1 MASERRSLVGPVSR
15 GALGLVLCLWASW
28 SAGAASQTF
37 EGQGRVTTVDP
48 MRSTVTIAHG
58 AIPGL
63 LPATQSEF
71 PVQGSN
77 GTQNL
82 RPGDRIRFTL
92 GAADE
97 SHGLLT
103 IVSLTP
109 EPAAVTEWPDRLLLG
124 AAAALA
130 LLSLAAVAIVGVLL
144 GRQIHGLQR
153 RVIAL
158 DRETGTL
165 RGLVTDTQDGVRQ
178 IALSLEEAATT
189 FRVGYVQE
197 LRRRLA
203 SGAARATPDAA
214 GDTAAGN
221 AAGALIIV
229 QRGRGDLYRA
239 VERGGAGP
247 GVAVIWDRR
256 RNDRRRGARRPVG
269 HERRH
274 VERRGSPPETWT
286 RLGFQ
291 LVPSD
296 AAPPAHAPRVLR
308 SASGERGAPR

>member
-1 MASERRSLVGPVSR
+1 MDSERRSLGGPVSR
-15 GALGLVLCLWASW
+15 VALGLVLCLWASW
-28 SAGAASQTF
+28 SAGAGQTF
-37 EGQGRVTTVDP
+37 EGHGRVTSVDP

-71 PVQGSN
+71 PVQGSS
-77 GTQNL
+77 GTQHL

-109 EPAAVTEWPDRLLLG
+109 EPAAVAEWPDRLLLG

-144 GRQIHGLQR
+144 GRQIQGLQR

-178 IALSLEEAATT
+178 IALSLEEVVTT

-203 SGAARATPDAA
+203 SGAAGAPTDAA
-214 GDTAAGN
+214 GDTAAGD
-221 AAGALIIV
+221 ASGALIIV

-296 AAPPAHAPRVLR
+296 APPAAHAPRVLR